1 MPILTPTSAQFNT
14 VQTPPAAQMDPALIG
29 SPAQITAPV
38 TAPVAQTQA
47 ALINPN
53 SLTTPTAVTSEDRIA
68 GILNKGGPLMQQA
81 ATAGTQQAA
90 SRGLLNSSM
99 AVQAAQGAVIQAA
112 APIGT
117 NDANS
122 LNQMA
127 SNNANTLNQG
137 VQFNANA
144 ANSANQ
150 WNAGATNQNAQ
161 FNTSNQMQAA
171 TTNANATNTANQ
183 FNANTQNQAGQFNA
197 QSTNEFAKL
206 DTQNQNTANQW
217 NAQQANEAVLKTMD
231 VNSREQLANIEANY
245 KQLMQTNSSAEN
257 IYSQVMKN
265 VSDIQNNKDIA
276 DKETAINSQMGWL
289 RSGLTMISN
298 LNGIASLVTF

>member
-1 MPILTPTSAQFNT
+1 MSITTPVTAQFNT
-14 VQTPPAAQMDPALIG
+14 VQTPDAVQMAPSLLPSPAQMTAAQTGPAAQTAT
-29 SPAQITAPV
+29 AQIDPN
-38 TAPVAQTQA
+38 
-47 ALINPN
+47 ALN
-53 SLTTPTAVTSEDRIA
+53 TPTAVTSEDRIA
-68 GILNKGGPLMQQA
+68 GILSRGGPLMQQA

-127 SNNANTLNQG
+127 VQNANTQNSAT
-137 VQFNANA
+137 QFNANA
-144 ANSANQ
+144 TNSANQ
-150 WNAGATNQNAQ
+150 FNAQATNQNAQ
-161 FNTSNQMQAA
+161 FNTSNQQQANTQNTSA
-171 TTNANATNTANQ
+171 INTASQ
-183 FNANTQNQAGQFNA
+183 FNANTQNQANQFNA
-197 QSTNEFAKL
+197 QSTNDFAKL
-206 DTQNQNTANQW
+206 NTQNQNTANQW
-217 NAQQANEAVLKTMD
+217 NAQQTNEAILKTMD

-265 VSDIQNNKDIA
+265 ISDIQNNKDIA
-276 DKETAINSQMGWL
+276 DKTTAIESQMGWL
-289 RSGLTMISN
+289 RSGLTMIQN
-298 LNGIASLVTF
+298 LNGVTGLVTF

>member
-1 MPILTPTSAQFNT
+1 MAITTPVTAQFNT
-14 VQTPPAAQMDPALIG
+14 VQTPDAATMNPSLLPAPAQMTAAQTAPAAQIDPNAL
-29 SPAQITAPV
+29 A
-38 TAPVAQTQA
+38 
-47 ALINPN
+47 
-53 SLTTPTAVTSEDRIA
+53 TPTAVTSEERIA
-68 GILNKGGPLMQQA
+68 GILSRGGPLMQQA

-127 SNNANTLNQG
+127 SQNANTKNQAL
-137 VQFNANA
+137 QFNT
-144 ANSANQ
+144 Q
-150 WNAGATNQNAQ
+150 ATNQTAQ
-161 FNTSNQMQAA
+161 FNTSNQQQANTQNTQA
-171 TTNANATNTANQ
+171 INTASQ
-183 FNANTQNQAGQFNA
+183 FNANTQNQANQFNA
-197 QSTNEFAKL
+197 QSTNDFAKL
-206 DTQNQNTANQW
+206 NTQNQNTANQW
-217 NAQQANEAVLKTMD
+217 NAQQSNEAILKTMD

-289 RSGLTMISN
+289 RSGLKMIES
-298 LNGIASLVTF
+298 LNGVSGLVNF

>member
-1 MPILTPTSAQFNT
+1 MPITTPVTAQFNT
-14 VQTPPAAQMDPALIG
+14 VQTPDAAQMSPSLLP
-29 SPAQITAPV
+29 SPAQV
-38 TAPVAQTQA
+38 TAAQGTATAIDPTSLVA
-47 ALINPN
+47 
-53 SLTTPTAVTSEDRIA
+53 PTAVTSEDRIA
-68 GILNKGGPLMQQA
+68 GILSRGGPLMQQA

-127 SNNANTLNQG
+127 VQNANTQNQAIT
-137 VQFNANA
+137 QNANA
-144 ANSANQ
+144 MNTFAQMNTGNQQQAN
-150 WNAGATNQNAQ
+150 TQNA
-161 FNTSNQMQAA
+161 SAV
-171 TTNANATNTANQ
+171 NTASQ
-183 FNANTQNQAGQFNA
+183 FNANTENQAGQFNA
-197 QSTNEFAKL
+197 QSANDFAKL
-206 DTQNQNTANQW
+206 NTQNQNTANQW
-217 NAQQANEAVLKTMD
+217 NAQQANEATLKAMD

-289 RSGLTMISN
+289 RSGLKMIES
-298 LNGIASLVTF
+298 LNGVSGLVNF

>member
-1 MPILTPTSAQFNT
+1 MPITTPVTQQFNT
-14 VQTPPAAQMDPALIG
+14 VQTPAAATMTPALVPAAVQANAAQLGPAAQT
-29 SPAQITAPV
+29 TAA
-38 TAPVAQTQA
+38 T
-47 ALINPN
+47 IDPN

-68 GILNKGGPLMQQA
+68 GILSRGGPLMQQA

-112 APIGT
+112 TPIGT
-117 NDANS
+117 SDANA

-127 SNNANTLNQG
+127 VQNANTQNQA

-144 ANSANQ
+144 TNAVNQANTQ
-150 WNAGATNQNAQ
+150 ATNQFAQ
-161 FNTSNQMQAA
+161 INTSNQQQVN
-171 TTNANATNTANQ
+171 TQNANAQNTVNQ
-183 FNANTQNQAGQFNA
+183 VNANTQNQAGQFNA
-197 QSTNEFAKL
+197 QVTNDFAKL
-206 DTQNQNTANQW
+206 NTQNQNTANQW
-217 NAQQANEAVLKTMD
+217 NAQQANEAMLKTID

-265 VSDIQNNKDIA
+265 ISDIQNNKDIA
-276 DKETAINSQMGWL
+276 DKATAIQSQMSWL
-289 RSGLTMISN
+289 RSGLTMIQN
-298 LNGIASLVTF
+298 LNNVSGLVTF

>member
-1 MPILTPTSAQFNT
+1 MPILTPTTAQFNT

-29 SPAQITAPV
+29 APAQITAPV
-38 TAPVAQTQA
+38 TGAVAQTQA
-47 ALINPN
+47 TMIDPN
-53 SLTTPTAVTSEDRIA
+53 SLATPTAVTSEDRIA

-161 FNTSNQMQAA
+161 FNTGNQMQAA

-197 QSTNEFAKL
+197 QSSNEFAKL
-206 DTQNQNTANQW
+206 NTQNQNTANQW

-289 RSGLTMISN
+289 RSGLKMIES
-298 LNGIASLVTF
+298 LNGVTGLVNF

>member
-144 ANSANQ
+144 TNSANQ
-150 WNAGATNQNAQ
+150 WNAGAANQNAQ
-161 FNTSNQMQAA
+161 FNTGNEMQAA
-171 TTNANATNTANQ
+171 TSNANATNTANQ

-289 RSGLTMISN
+289 RSGLKMIES
-298 LNGIASLVTF
+298 LNGVTGLVNF